1 MDFHS
6 LIMFQC
12 QCAPA
17 HCKLSAIHST
27 SLIVIE
33 KETGAVEMVQRRNQ
47 KGDTRNESKILVRKD
62 RTD

>member
-17 HCKLSAIHST
+17 HCKLSAIHS
-27 SLIVIE
+27 LIVIE
-33 KETGAVEMVQRRNQ
+33 KDTGAVEMVQRRNQ